1 MKFKLDCSIGEGG
14 GSIVRIA
21 VALAAAKNIELE
33 LVNIRAKR
41 SNPGLR
47 AQHIEAIKAISQ
59 LSGISVKGS
68 QIGSSFLETSKSGKK
83 QRDTTVHIST
93 AGSVSL
99 VIQAVLYYSLLENR
113 KLMLKVEGGA
123 THGKWAPSIE
133 YTENVTHKLLQQMSK
148 DLTIKVKQYGFY
160 PKGGA
165 SCEIVY
171 NSHEALSP
179 LNLTERG
186 ELEEVRVF
194 SIASDYLQ
202 KRKVAERQ
210 FQSFINNIDMNVDI
224 ISNVRYVKSLCPG
237 TALTAINRYSTGALK
252 GCFVPGEKK
261 LSAEKVGELCSNMW
275 KESESSLAVV
285 DKYATD
291 QLIVPMAL
299 AHGKSE
305 ITTSQ
310 ITNHTKTNIN
320 LIQKL
325 TNSIIETKKQKDYY
339 YITAKNA

>member
-59 LSGISVKGS
+59 FSGISVRGL
-68 QIGSSFLETSKSGKK
+68 QIGSSFLVTSKNKNK
-83 QRDTTVHIST
+83 QQEATVRIST

-99 VIQAVLYYSLLENR
+99 VIQAILYYSLLENR
-113 KLMLKVEGGA
+113 KLMLKIEGGA

-133 YTENVTHKLLQQMSK
+133 YTEYVTHKLLQQMRK
-148 DLTIKVKQYGFY
+148 DLMINIKQYGFY

-171 NSHEALSP
+171 NSHETLSP

-210 FQSFINNIDMNVDI
+210 FQSFVNSTDINVDI
-224 ISNVRYVKSLCPG
+224 TSNVRYVKSLCPG
-237 TALTAINRYSTGALK
+237 TGLTAINRYSSGTLK
-252 GCFVPGEKK
+252 GCFVPGEKQ
-261 LSAEKVGELCSNMW
+261 LSAEKVGEFCSKMW
-275 KESESSLAVV
+275 KENDNSLATV

-299 AHGKSE
+299 ANGKSE
-305 ITTSQ
+305 IKTDQ
-310 ITNHTKTNIN
+310 ITNHTKTNIG

-325 TNSIIETKKQKDYY
+325 TNSIIEINKQKDYY
-339 YITAKNA
+339 LITSKNA

>member
-1 MKFKLDCSIGEGG
+1 MTFKLDCSIGEGG

-21 VALAAAKNIELE
+21 VALTAAKNIELE
-33 LVNIRAKR
+33 LVNIRANR

-59 LSGISVKGS
+59 LSGISVKGL
-68 QIGSSFLETSKSGKK
+68 QIGSGFLVTSKSRKK
-83 QRDTTVHIST
+83 QQEATVYIKT

-113 KLMLKVEGGA
+113 KLKLKVEGGA

-133 YTENVTHKLLQQMSK
+133 YAEHVTHKLLQQMHK
-148 DLTIKVKQYGFY
+148 DLTIKIKQYGFY

-171 NSHEALSP
+171 DSHETLSP
-179 LNLTERG
+179 LDLTERG
-186 ELEEVRVF
+186 ELEEVKVF

-210 FQSFINNIDMNVDI
+210 FQSFVNNIDTNVDI
-224 ISNVRYVKSLCPG
+224 TPNVRYVKSLCPG
-237 TALTAINRYSTGALK
+237 TGLTAVNRYSTGALK
-252 GCFVPGEKK
+252 GCFVPGEKQ
-261 LSAEKVGELCSNMW
+261 LSAEKVGEFCSNMW
-275 KESESSLAVV
+275 KENENNLAVV

-299 AHGKSE
+299 AHGKST

-325 TNSIIETKKQKDYY
+325 MDSNIEIKKQNGYY
-339 YITAKNA
+339 HITAKNA

>member
-47 AQHIEAIKAISQ
+47 SQHIEAIKAISQ
-59 LSGISVKGS
+59 LSGISVRGLR
-68 QIGSSFLETSKSGKK
+68 IGSSSLVTSKSRNK
-83 QRDTTVHIST
+83 QQEATVRIGT

-99 VIQAVLYYSLLENR
+99 VIQAVSYYSLLENG
-113 KLMLKVEGGA
+113 KLVLKVEGGA

-133 YTENVTHKLLQQMSK
+133 YTKHVTHKLLQQMSK
-148 DLTIKVKQYGFY
+148 DLTIKIKRYGFY

-171 NSHEALSP
+171 GSHENLYP
-179 LNLTERG
+179 LNLTEKG
-186 ELEEVRVF
+186 ELEEVKIF

-210 FQSFINNIDMNVDI
+210 FQSFVNNTDINVDI
-224 ISNVRYVKSLCPG
+224 TSNVRYVKSLCPG
-237 TALTAINRYSTGALK
+237 TGLTAINSYSTGALK
-252 GCFVPGEKK
+252 GCFIPGEKQ
-261 LSAEKVGELCSNMW
+261 LSAEKVGELCSKMW
-275 KESESSLAVV
+275 KENENSLAAA

-299 AHGKSE
+299 VNGKSE
-305 ITTSQ
+305 ITTNQ
-310 ITNHTKTNIN
+310 ISNHTKTNIA
-320 LIQKL
+320 LVQKL
-325 TNSIIETKKQKDYY
+325 TNSIIEVNKQKGYY
-339 YITAKNA
+339 LITSKNA

>member
-47 AQHIEAIKAISQ
+47 AQHIEAINAISQ
-59 LSGISVKGS
+59 LSGISVKGL
-68 QIGSSFLETSKSGKK
+68 QIGSSFLETSKNRKK
-83 QRDTTVHIST
+83 QQEAKVRIST

-99 VIQAVLYYSLLENR
+99 VMQAVLYYSLLENK

-133 YTENVTHKLLQQMSK
+133 YTEYVTHKLLQQMRK
-148 DLTIKVKQYGFY
+148 DLMIEIKQYGFY

-165 SCEIVY
+165 NCEIVY
-171 NSHEALSP
+171 GSHETLSP
-179 LNLTERG
+179 LDLTERG

-210 FQSFINNIDMNVDI
+210 FQSFVNNIDINVDI
-224 ISNVRYVKSLCPG
+224 MSNVKYVKSLCPG
-237 TALTAINRYSTGALK
+237 TGLTVINRYSTGALK
-252 GCFVPGEKK
+252 GCFVPGEKH
-261 LSAEKVGELCSNMW
+261 LSAEKVGGLCSNMW
-275 KESESSLAVV
+275 KESKDSLAVV

-291 QLIVPMAL
+291 QLIVPMAIVN
-299 AHGKSE
+299 GKSE

-310 ITNHTKTNIN
+310 ITNHTKTNIS

-325 TNSIIETKKQKDYY
+325 TNSIIEINKQKDYY
-339 YITAKNA
+339 HITAKNA

>member
-14 GSIVRIA
+14 GSLVRIA

-47 AQHIEAIKAISQ
+47 AQHIEAIKAIVQ
-59 LSGISVKGS
+59 LSGISVRGL
-68 QIGSSFLETSKSGKK
+68 QIGSSFLVTSKSRNKK
-83 QRDTTVHIST
+83 QEAAVRIGT

-113 KLMLKVEGGA
+113 GLMLKVEGGA

-133 YTENVTHKLLQQMSK
+133 YIEYVTHKLLHQMSK
-148 DLTIKVKQYGFY
+148 DLKIRINQYGFY

-165 SCEIVY
+165 NCEIVY
-171 NSHEALSP
+171 GSHETLSP

-186 ELEEVRVF
+186 ELEEVKVF
-194 SIASDYLQ
+194 SIVSDYLQ
-202 KRKVAERQ
+202 KRKIAERQ
-210 FQSFINNIDMNVDI
+210 FQSFINNTDINVDI
-224 ISNVRYVKSLCPG
+224 TPNVRYVKSLCPG
-237 TALTAINRYSTGALK
+237 TGLTAINRYSTGALK
-252 GCFVPGEKK
+252 GCFVPGEKQ
-261 LSAEKVGELCSNMW
+261 LSAEKVGELCSKMW
-275 KESESSLAVV
+275 KDNENSLAVV

-291 QLIVPMAL
+291 QLIVPIAL
-299 AHGKSE
+299 ANGKSE
-305 ITTSQ
+305 ITTNQ
-310 ITNHTKTNIN
+310 ITNHTKTNIS

-325 TNSIIETKKQKDYY
+325 TNSNIEINKQKDYY
-339 YITAKNA
+339 LISAKNA